1 MSVDQFG
8 VINRNKRKVDPR
20 ININKRKY
28 IDEEN
33 MIIDDSCEEDPFK
46 DRLFE
51 NVRPPMSVIMKRKHI
66 TPNIFKDNYL
76 KTLEDYDNF
85 IKKYQEELAIDY
97 LKTYNN
103 EEYKTYVKQYI
114 ELQFHFQNKK
124 SNINSK
130 FYGGDIWDVLDKV
143 STFSGD
149 NKNLINDSVSNFET
163 NYSRNIITYAN
174 NVIGNSL
181 VSYQTTPDDVVISII
196 DSQKVRLFHN
206 YLENFIR
213 RNEQAIEELITS
225 IDGLRGLLSL
235 KPEEVIMYSF
245 MVIMKMFMYLIVNMV
260 LTDQSITYYY
270 LYVGFLIAYIRL
282 NKFLYEII
290 KDNCNPQ
297 VIDEYLMLN
306 GLTPLPRELGKCGE
320 LAGTCAYNSVLIYLN
335 SNNPNILPKF
345 IHTSYEKICKI
356 LRMNEDID
364 LNSFNNLHLSFKIN
378 IAIVLLQLDEKN
390 ICYDTNRILTYD
402 RINNTIKVIKPN
414 DKNHIFTFALLNTN
428 VEIVKGKIEVTSTN
442 IGIEDLPKSY
452 IIHECSGSYN
462 IERFLYDS
470 PLQLGC
476 YYFKPDGDEFIHNGG
491 HIIVL
496 ENNSLNKYIVID
508 PNYENNKLNTL
519 RNNINSVLIDFKISN
534 ELNKNTIIYN
544 KNALKKINYTNLDDY
559 DEEESLEDKLKTNSI
574 TLLRTKKIK
583 KLKRSY
589 DLYSINSTF
598 KYFNLYDKFTFTDYK
613 ISNEIIDIKD
623 YIYYFIYDNSG
634 GSCEIIYKHNCI
646 KEFWPEELFENLI
659 FSNNPFSNEYQIII
673 LICNNFD
680 TYTLDFLLYLGDLVF
695 YNLKNRAVLK
705 LNRESRIFTPVSN
718 LAYVDFSLNFVSIE
732 KIIDCVTDDISS
744 DPFRYQDIRG
754 NEQEISLIIERDK
767 ENIEPSIEDDE
778 EDIELSIDEYTKK
791 KGGKLNFKNKIFKQI
806 CLIVLIIFIVIV
818 IVIIICVKYN
828 SEIDNHNSHQRPIEY
843 QTIV

>member
-66 TPNIFKDNYL
+66 TPNTFKDNYL

-163 NYSRNIITYAN
+163 NYSRNITDYGS
-174 NVIGNSL
+174 NVIANEL
-181 VSYQTTPDDVVISII
+181 NCYQTTPDDVVISII

-245 MVIMKMFMYLIVNMV
+245 MVIMKMFMHLIVNMV

-270 LYVGFLIAYIRL
+270 VYVGFLLAYIRL

-378 IAIVLLQLDEKN
+378 IAIVLL
-390 ICYDTNRILTYD
+390 
-402 RINNTIKVIKPN
+402 
-414 DKNHIFTFALLNTN
+414 
-428 VEIVKGKIEVTSTN
+428 
-442 IGIEDLPKSY
+442 
-452 IIHECSGSYN
+452 
-462 IERFLYDS
+462 
-470 PLQLGC
+470 
-476 YYFKPDGDEFIHNGG
+476 
-491 HIIVL
+491 
-496 ENNSLNKYIVID
+496 
-508 PNYENNKLNTL
+508 
-519 RNNINSVLIDFKISN
+519 
-534 ELNKNTIIYN
+534 
-544 KNALKKINYTNLDDY
+544 
-559 DEEESLEDKLKTNSI
+559 
-574 TLLRTKKIK
+574 
-583 KLKRSY
+583 
-589 DLYSINSTF
+589 
-598 KYFNLYDKFTFTDYK
+598 
-613 ISNEIIDIKD
+613 
-623 YIYYFIYDNSG
+623 
-634 GSCEIIYKHNCI
+634 
-646 KEFWPEELFENLI
+646 
-659 FSNNPFSNEYQIII
+659 
-673 LICNNFD
+673 
-680 TYTLDFLLYLGDLVF
+680 
-695 YNLKNRAVLK
+695 
-705 LNRESRIFTPVSN
+705 
-718 LAYVDFSLNFVSIE
+718 
-732 KIIDCVTDDISS
+732 
-744 DPFRYQDIRG
+744 
-754 NEQEISLIIERDK
+754 
-767 ENIEPSIEDDE
+767 
-778 EDIELSIDEYTKK
+778 
-791 KGGKLNFKNKIFKQI
+791 
-806 CLIVLIIFIVIV
+806 
-818 IVIIICVKYN
+818 
-828 SEIDNHNSHQRPIEY
+828 
-843 QTIV
+843 